1 MEVVPH
7 TRAWALGI
15 FGVWRDVL
23 ADLLV
28 SDHGYA
34 FEDVNVM
41 FLARAS

>member
-23 ADLLV
+23 ADMLV
-28 SDHGYA
+28 SDRGYA
-34 FEDVNVM
+34 FEHVYLM
-41 FLARAS
+41 FLVRAS